1 MAKLVDMELKKA
13 FGELQHK
20 MVETSER
27 VHIID
32 SKIEVFERLT
42 HRIEMTERTMS
53 TLPPETKTYESV
65 GRMFLL
71 TDLEE
76 VKKSLAN
83 RKSLVAA
90 RSKEL
95 EKNKQYL
102 EKNLEEFEGTIREM
116 VKQRKCQN
124 EAQ

>member
-1 MAKLVDMELKKA
+1 
-13 FGELQHK
+13 
-20 MVETSER
+20 
-27 VHIID
+27 
-32 SKIEVFERLT
+32 
-42 HRIEMTERTMS
+42 MS